1 MWKLYPVQNRIEIT
15 AMHSFFEFR
24 RPDGYSFPGESHNFW
39 ECVYVQEGAVFVSG
53 DERVYP
59 MKRGSLIFHKPLEL
73 HKFTV
78 DCADGAVLL
87 VFSFSMRGEL
97 TDFFKNKLF
106 LLSQTQEE
114 LLKRCLSFVRK
125 HDPHTAHRPT
135 SALEPC
141 KSLPTFSQRLSLQ
154 LTELL
159 LELYE
164 NSEPAAPAS
173 APDAALFAKAVGY
186 MNGNLNREPDVAQ
199 IARYCN
205 VSETGLKRIFKKFS
219 GQAVH
224 RYYTMLRLNAAK
236 ELLGEGVPIGKI
248 AEKLG
253 FSSAGYFSYAF
264 KRETGM
270 SPNCWK
276 RETAA
281 YEGALRDRSCSD
293 FCGDTAQEQDVAEKS
308 GFSVDKDGTL

>member
-1 MWKLYPVQNRIEIT
+1 MWKLYPIQNRIEII

-24 RPDGYSFPGESHNFW
+24 RQNGYTFPGESHNFW

-59 MKRGSLIFHKPLEL
+59 MKKGSLIFHKPLEL

-78 DCADGAVLL
+78 DCADGATMLI
-87 VFSFSMRGEL
+87 FSFSMRGEL
-97 TDFFKNKLF
+97 VDFFRNKLF
-106 LLSQTQEE
+106 LLSPAQEA
-114 LLKRCLSFVRK
+114 LLKRCLAFVRK

-141 KSLPTFSQRLSLQ
+141 KSLPTFSQRLGLQ

-173 APDAALFAKAVGY
+173 APDAALFSRAVGY
-186 MNGNLNREPDVAQ
+186 MNGNLNQEPEVAQ

-236 ELLGEGVPIGKI
+236 ELLGEGVPVGKI
-248 AEKLG
+248 ADKLG

-270 SPNCWK
+270 TPNQWK
-276 RETAA
+276 REATECEKTPQGMPF
-281 YEGALRDRSCSD
+281 YEAFGHRE
-293 FCGDTAQEQDVAEKS
+293 GEPEEKER
-308 GFSVDKDGTL
+308 FSVDKDGKV